1 MNDIMLGLKP
11 ILAVLILIG
20 CIEVAVYFI
29 FPAIDKIKEQF
40 LKDKGE
46 DND

>member
-1 MNDIMLGLKP
+1 MNDIIQGLKP
-11 ILAVLILIG
+11 IIAVLILIG
-20 CIEVAVYFI
+20 VMELIVYFI
-29 FPAIDKIKEQF
+29 FPLIDKIKEQF